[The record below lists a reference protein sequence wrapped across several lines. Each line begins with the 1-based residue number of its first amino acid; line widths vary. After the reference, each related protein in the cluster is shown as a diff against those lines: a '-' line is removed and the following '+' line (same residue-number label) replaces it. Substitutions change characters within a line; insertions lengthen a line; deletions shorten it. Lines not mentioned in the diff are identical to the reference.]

1 MPSIPELIFYTLV
14 NILPLL
20 FLALLPFRDSLRLP
34 VKWVAAL
41 SFGLCVIDFTT
52 SWMSAYIPDSGD
64 ILTVLSI
71 FLYLAFYL
79 LAVRAGPFKLLTV
92 LLILMNFAS
101 VATVTSTFLRAVIA
115 AGAHNYYYSW
125 QRTLYYLAGLLL
137 SGPLYYQTLEKRIR
151 PHVQVEK
158 DNRIWRYL
166 WAIPA
171 VFCIVQYYFLFTAE
185 NIWTFSQSLW
195 NLLFIWVIGIGNL
208 LTLYMISQLLEE
220 GRKNLRLQQE
230 NNQLA
235 LRSFQYEAL
244 QKNIEETRRARH
256 DLRQH
261 FTVLQGFIENGDL
274 QGAADYLRSYG
285 ETLPQNLPYSYCKNQ
300 AVNAVLLYYGEKAE
314 AAGIEWE
321 VSVRMGEE
329 TVIPEPE
336 LCVLVGNLL
345 ENAVEACTC
354 LAGEKV
360 IRVNVRQT
368 GGSTLSITADN
379 TCPRPPALD
388 GERLRSSKHAG
399 FGIGTESVR
408 SIAAHYS
415 GDARFEWR
423 DGMFFAS
430 VMLNP

>member
-1 MPSIPELIFYTLV
+1 MPSILEVAFFTLV

-34 VKWVAAL
+34 VKWVVAL
-41 SFGLCVIDFTT
+41 SLGLCVIDFAT

-64 ILTVLSI
+64 FLSVLSI

-101 VATVTSTFLRAVIA
+101 VATVTSTFLRAVTA
-115 AGAHNYYYSW
+115 TGVQNYYYSW

-137 SGPLYYQTLEKRIR
+137 SGPMYYQTLEKCIHPHIR
-151 PHVQVEK
+151 TEK

-171 VFCIVQYYFLFTAE
+171 VFCMVQYYFLFTAE
-185 NIWTFSQSLW
+185 NIWTFSQSLR
-195 NLLFIWVIGIGNL
+195 NLLFIWGVGIGNQL
-208 LTLYMISQLLEE
+208 ALYMMSQLLEE

-230 NNQLA
+230 NDQLA
-235 LRSFQYEAL
+235 LRSVQYEAL
-244 QKNIEETRRARH
+244 QKSIEETRRARH

-261 FTVLQGFIENGDL
+261 FTVLQGCIESGDL
-274 QGAADYLRSYG
+274 RGAADYLHAYG
-285 ETLPQNLPYSYCKNQ
+285 ETLPQSIQSYCGNH
-300 AVNAVLLYYGEKAE
+300 AVNAVLCHYEEKAA
-314 AAGIEWE
+314 AAGIGWE
-321 VSVRMGEE
+321 VSVRMEARA
-329 TVIPEPE
+329 VIPEPD
-336 LCVLVGNLL
+336 LCVLIGNLL
-345 ENAVEACTC
+345 ENAVEAC
-354 LAGEKV
+354 LPLGREKK
-360 IRVNVRQT
+360 IRMNIRQT
-368 GGSTLSITADN
+368 GNSMLSLTVDN
-379 TCPRPPALD
+379 TCPHPPVQEA
-388 GERLRSSKHAG
+388 GRLRSGKHAG
-399 FGIGTESVR
+399 FGVGTESVR
-408 SIAAHYS
+408 SIAARYN